1 MTFAMGGVPH
11 AGSQHRMP
19 EELWM
24 EVGDVVQEA
33 GIKTICKEKKCKK
46 ANWLYE
52 EALQIAEKRET
63 KGTGEKERYTDLNAE
78 F

>member
-1 MTFAMGGVPH
+1 MGTGGFLRLNLAFVYAKTSFLMTFAMGEVPH

-33 GIKTICKEKKCKK
+33 GIKTICKEKKYKK
-46 ANWLYE
+46 H
-52 EALQIAEKRET
+52 KMVV
-63 KGTGEKERYTDLNAE
+63 
-78 F
+78 